1 MLGKR
6 LDAIAYEYRNQH
18 DFGEKY
24 RKFQQWKTQNRTPE
38 NFDEYLRMVAVYEF
52 VELHAESLDKDEFI
66 QVLDNIVESYE

>member
-6 LDAIAYEYRNQH
+6 LDAIAHEYRNAH

-24 RKFQQWKTQNRTPE
+24 RAFQRWKSQDRTPE
-38 NFDEYLRMVAVYEF
+38 NFEEYSRMAAVYEF
-52 VELHAESLDKDEFI
+52 VELHVESLDKDEFI